1 MAPEGS
7 KRSTGVTS
15 VAAVLLAFLASQHH
29 TLHMLLFAVG
39 IGGAGAS
46 FMTMFPLV
54 RRAMLLMSLAM
65 VALMVYRALDARS
78 STAMRLVN
86 AVSVLVTLSLVAWS
100 VAQFGF

>member
-1 MAPEGS
+1 MEAEGS

-29 TLHMLLFAVG
+29 TLHMLLIAAG

-46 FMTMFPLV
+46 AMTMFPMV

-65 VALMVYRALDARS
+65 VALMLYRAMSARYS
-78 STAMRLVN
+78 KGMRLVN
-86 AVSVLVTLSLVAWS
+86 AVSVLVTLGLVAWS
-100 VAQFGF
+100 VVQFGI